1 LLLSPWQPLKYVTF
15 VHPSLLLFIRIM
27 LYNNNRFSL
36 AGVLCML
43 LMAISFTASAQTADK
58 VIAVVGKNRIILQ
71 SELENQLA
79 QMAQQDASLNND
91 SIRCEVLQQ
100 MVVSKLMV
108 EQAERDSLLVSDE
121 EVEAT
126 LENRIRY
133 FVSVYGSK
141 EKLEQISGKTLY
153 QLKDDNREIIRE
165 TMLSERMSGQIMQSV
180 KVTPAEVNTFF
191 RQIPADSLPFFPAT
205 VELGQIVIDPDVDPE
220 MEKYAREQL
229 ERIRKEI
236 VAGEKTFETAAGIES
251 EDPGSRDNGG
261 DLGTMGR
268 NDFVPEFSAA
278 AFKLQNGEISQIV
291 KTKFGFHIIQ
301 MVKRQGE
308 QAHLRHILKRPQR
321 TSHDYNKALVK
332 LDSVR
337 AQLIA
342 GTTTFQEAVGKY
354 ATDDM
359 SKRTG
364 GMITDAQT
372 GSSAMEID
380 KLDASLALMIDSLKP
395 GAFSKPHIFDRGNG
409 DKAARIV
416 YMKSITTPHKAN
428 LRDDYN
434 RIQEAALNQKKAQRM
449 EKWLAEKLP
458 SFYLKIDP
466 VYTNC
471 SSMKMLQQ
479 AQTAKSR

>member
-1 LLLSPWQPLKYVTF
+1 
-15 VHPSLLLFIRIM
+15 M
-27 LYNNNRFSL
+27 LYKNRFSFL
-36 AGVLCML
+36 LSIPCMVAIML
-43 LMAISFTASAQTADK
+43 LALSGISITANAQTADK

-71 SELENQLA
+71 SELENQMA
-79 QMAQQDASLNND
+79 QMAQQDATLNND
-91 SIRCEVLQQ
+91 STRCEILQQ
-100 MVVSKLMV
+100 MIVAKLMV
-108 EQAERDSLLVSDE
+108 EQAERDSLLVSEE

-126 LENRIRY
+126 LENRVRY
-133 FVSVYGSK
+133 FISMYGSK
-141 EKLEQISGKTLY
+141 EKLEQISGKTIY

-165 TMLSERMSGQIMQSV
+165 TMLSERMSGQIMSTV
-180 KVTPAEVNTFF
+180 KVTPAEVTTFF
-191 RQIPADSLPFFPAT
+191 NKIPADSLPFFPAT
-205 VELGQIVIDPDVDPE
+205 VELGQIVIEPGVDPE
-220 MEKYAREQL
+220 IEALARKSL
-229 ERIRKEI
+229 EDIRKKI
-236 VAGEKTFETAAGIES
+236 VAGEISFETEAGIES

-321 TSHDYNKALVK
+321 TSQDYNKVLVK

-364 GMITDAQT
+364 GMVTDPQT
-372 GSSAMEID
+372 GSSTMEVD
-380 KLDASLALMIDSLKP
+380 KLDASLALMLDSLKP
-395 GAFSKPHIFDRGNG
+395 GAFSKPHIFDRGGG
-409 DKAARIV
+409 DKAGRIV

-466 VYTNC
+466 NYVNC
-471 SSMKMLQQ
+471 SSMHMLQQ
-479 AQTAKSR
+479 AQTAKTR

>member
-1 LLLSPWQPLKYVTF
+1 
-15 VHPSLLLFIRIM
+15 M
-27 LYNNNRFSL
+27 LDNNRISL
-36 AGVLCML
+36 STVWCMVAGML
-43 LMAISFTASAQTADK
+43 LTLTGISFNAQAQTADK

-91 SIRCEVLQQ
+91 SVRCEVLQQ
-100 MVVSKLMV
+100 MIVAKLMV

-141 EKLEQISGKTLY
+141 EKLEQISGKTIY
-153 QLKDDNREIIRE
+153 QLKDDNREVIRE

-180 KVTPAEVNTFF
+180 KVTPAEVNVFF
-191 RQIPADSLPFFPAT
+191 AKIPLDSLPFFPAT
-205 VELGQIVIDPDVDPE
+205 VELGQIVIEPGVNPE
-220 MEKYAREQL
+220 LEQEARKDL
-229 ERIRKEI
+229 ETTRQRI
-236 VAGEKTFETAAGIES
+236 VSGELNFETAAGMFS

-321 TSHDYNKALVK
+321 TSHDYNKVLVK

-337 AQLIA
+337 SQLIA
-342 GTTTFQEAVGKY
+342 GTITFQEAVGKY

-364 GMITDAQT
+364 GMITDPQS
-372 GSSAMEID
+372 GSSNMEVD
-380 KLDASLALMIDSLKP
+380 KLDAGLALMIDSLKP
-395 GAFSKPHIFDRGNG
+395 GTYSKPHIFDHGNG
-409 DKAARIV
+409 EKAGRIV
-416 YMKSITTPHKAN
+416 FMKSITTPHKAN

-466 VYTNC
+466 AYTEC
-471 SSMKMLQQ
+471 SSMRTLQQ